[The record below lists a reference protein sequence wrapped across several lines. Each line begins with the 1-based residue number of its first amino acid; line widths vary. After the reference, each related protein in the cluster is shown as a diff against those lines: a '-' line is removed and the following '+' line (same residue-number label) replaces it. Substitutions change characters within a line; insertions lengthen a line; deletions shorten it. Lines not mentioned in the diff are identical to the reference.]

1 MSPANKEMFCILDKW
16 DCIALILAT
25 VDPLLSGNLLSDFLL
40 KSHNCRKE
48 WKIKLLLSG
57 HHHSLTAA
65 TFWLSQR
72 ELSIVATPYLEA
84 TKFLIHN
91 SLASR

>member
-1 MSPANKEMFCILDKW
+1 MSHANKEMFCILDKCG
-16 DCIALILAT
+16 CIALILAT

-72 ELSIVATPYLEA
+72 ELSIVVTPYLEA
-84 TKFLIHN
+84 TKCLIHN
-91 SLASR
+91 SLASL

>member
-1 MSPANKEMFCILDKW
+1 MSHANKEMFCILDKW

-25 VDPLLSGNLLSDFLL
+25 VDPLLSGNLLSDFPL

-48 WKIKLLLSG
+48 WEIKLLLSG
-57 HHHSLTAA
+57 YHHSLTTA

-72 ELSIVATPYLEA
+72 ELSIVVTP
-84 TKFLIHN
+84 I
-91 SLASR
+91 